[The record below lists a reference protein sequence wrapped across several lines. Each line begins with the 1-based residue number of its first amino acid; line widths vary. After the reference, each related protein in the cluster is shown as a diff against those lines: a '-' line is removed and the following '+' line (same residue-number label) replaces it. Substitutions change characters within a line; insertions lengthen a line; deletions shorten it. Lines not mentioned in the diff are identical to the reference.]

1 MDTGE
6 ATWNTPS
13 HPSTAG
19 SKAPSS
25 SKFAWNKWSL
35 SLEQKNNRP
44 VFKVE
49 IHHKSYWE
57 NMNVKLTDSQPWKI
71 SEIVGMLVVEKMHN
85 ESNLDT
91 VNIYKLD

>member
-1 MDTGE
+1 MLQCEDCSKLNEAIVGKKFTCGSFAEMDTGE

-44 VFKVE
+44 VDLAEAK
-49 IHHKSYWE
+49 KQ
-57 NMNVKLTDSQPWKI
+57 KKR
-71 SEIVGMLVVEKMHN
+71 
-85 ESNLDT
+85 
-91 VNIYKLD
+91 